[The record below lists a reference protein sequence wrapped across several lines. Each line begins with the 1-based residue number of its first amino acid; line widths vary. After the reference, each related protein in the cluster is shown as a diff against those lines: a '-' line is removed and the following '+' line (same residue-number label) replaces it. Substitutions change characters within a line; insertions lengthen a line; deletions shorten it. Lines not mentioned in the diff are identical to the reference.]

1 MSVNLP
7 SDENDVIKY
16 VIDGEDYNLTMQL
29 KAQECVNDM
38 SGVKS
43 DYTVIVDVKKKADKI
58 YTSYNGCG
66 YYLKDYRLNDI
77 WVLENINTQALSK
90 TNFVKGFP
98 LLEIN
103 FAQKKM
109 FGNTGCNEVNGFMEV
124 QGNKIKFGK
133 LITTYNFCPNKDF
146 EENYLNHLSNKTIP
160 YKLPGNGKLQLQIN
174 KDSIYYYKKID

>member
-1 MSVNLP
+1 MIIV
-7 SDENDVIKY
+7 
-16 VIDGEDYNLTMQL
+16 QL
-29 KAQECVNDM
+29 GLHECINDM
-38 SGVKS
+38 SGKKS

-58 YTSYNGCG
+58 YTSYKGCG

-77 WVLENINTQALSK
+77 WVLESINTQALSK

-133 LITTYNFCPNKDF
+133 LITTYNFCPDRKQNLHQNNPVD
-146 EENYLNHLSNKTIP
+146 L
-160 YKLPGNGKLQLQIN
+160 
-174 KDSIYYYKKID
+174 D